1 MSTNSSLV
9 DCTVLSPN
17 HSGKRTHEIDTITP
31 HCVVGQLS
39 AESIGACFPKG
50 REASCN
56 YGIGTDGRVVLV
68 VDEENRSWC
77 SSNRANDQR
86 AITIEC
92 ASDKT
97 YPYAFNNTVY
107 EKLILLCADI
117 CKRYGKTKVLWLGD
131 KERTLAYTPKSNEM
145 VLTAHRWFAAKE
157 CPGEWLYSRY
167 GELADRINAFLT
179 DSKTE
184 DSGAA
189 DENHDLTQE
198 QFIEFVANVAV
209 KDWKERRLIVPSL
222 VVAQA
227 IKESAWGKSEL
238 AKNANALFGIKQ
250 NGWTGKVYYKDA
262 VEQNPDG
269 TYRKD
274 TSVAWRA
281 YDSWEQSIIDHN
293 DYLATRKIGNQT
305 EPNWKGLIGESN
317 YILAVQKLQ
326 GAQFKYATALN
337 YGDSLIKDYIEKY
350 NLARFDIEEDAPVDD
365 DTAPEGTLWVVQLG
379 AYRSRKNAE
388 NFVKRLESMGVISMI
403 KNYRVDD

>member
-1 MSTNSSLV
+1 MCFCDNQTDV
-9 DCTVLSPN
+9 DLYDKC
-17 HSGKRTHEIDTITP
+17 GGADTIA
-31 HCVVGQLS
+31 Q
-39 AESIGACFPKG
+39 AIFGALCD
-50 REASCN
+50 
-56 YGIGTDGRVVLV
+56 YVVL
-68 VDEENRSWC
+68 
-77 SSNRANDQR
+77 
-86 AITIEC
+86 
-92 ASDKT
+92 
-97 YPYAFNNTVY
+97 P
-107 EKLILLCADI
+107 
-117 CKRYGKTKVLWLGD
+117 
-131 KERTLAYTPKSNEM
+131 
-145 VLTAHRWFAAKE
+145 
-157 CPGEWLYSRY
+157 
-167 GELADRINAFLT
+167 
-179 DSKTE
+179 DSKSE
-184 DSGAA
+184 DSSV
-189 DENHDLTQE
+189 DDTPENHDLTQE

-305 EPNWKGLIGESN
+305 EPNWKDLIGESN

-365 DTAPEGTLWVVQLG
+365 DTAPENTLWVVQLG

-388 NFVKRLESMGVISMI
+388 RFVKQLEGMGVISLI
-403 KNYRVDD
+403 KNYKVE

>member
-56 YGIGTDGRVVLV
+56 YGIGYDGRIVLV

-77 SSNRANDQR
+77 SSNRDNDQR

-131 KERTLAYTPKSNEM
+131 KETTLAYTPKSNEM

-167 GELADRINAFLT
+167 GELADRINALLT
-179 DSKTE
+179 YSKTE

-209 KDWKERRLIVPSL
+209 KDWKDRRLIVPSL

-305 EPNWKGLIGESN
+305 EPNWKDLIGESN
-317 YILAVQKLQ
+317 YIAAVQKLQ

-403 KNYRVDD
+403 KNYRIDD